1 MDKKNLVGDR
11 VREARKNAKPPITQS
26 DLVARLQTQG
36 MKIDQS
42 GVSKIEAGLRP
53 VLDTEVVA
61 LARALKVSVVWLLEE
76 DN

>member
-1 MDKKNLVGDR
+1 
-11 VREARKNAKPPITQS
+11 
-26 DLVARLQTQG
+26 

-61 LARALKVSVVWLLEE
+61 IARALKVSVVWLLEE